1 MTGPRPL
8 VVIGMLGPT
17 LDSGPHGPARW
28 ERWRPTV
35 ALCQHED
42 LEVARLEL
50 MFQKRFSRLAD
61 AIVEDI
67 ARVSPATEVR
77 RHLVEMENAWDFE
90 EVYGALHDFA
100 RGYAWKPDA
109 EDYLVHITT
118 GTHVAQICMFLL
130 AESRHIPGRLLQLSP
145 PKRDETPG
153 VGTFAVI
160 DLDLSKYDRLASRF
174 QAERRDGAS
183 FLKSGIETRNAA
195 FNRLIDRIEQVAV
208 SSRAPLLLAGPT
220 GAGKSKLAKKIFE
233 LKKLRRQVGGELV
246 EVNCATLRG
255 DTASSMLFGHV
266 KGGFTGAIGD
276 RPGLLRKADGGA
288 LFLDE
293 IGELGTD
300 EQAMLL
306 RALEE
311 KVFFPVGSDRE
322 VRSDFQLLA
331 GTNRDL
337 AVLVEEGRFRDDLF
351 ARINLWTFS
360 LPALR
365 ERPEDI
371 EPNLDFELE
380 QLARTTGVNVTFNR
394 ESRERFLAF
403 ATSPDARWTGNF
415 REFNA
420 AIVRMATLA
429 SGARITRDVVEEEV
443 GRLRETWR
451 RRSPPTTDGAG
462 DGQEDIERALGAEAA
477 AELDPFDRVQLA
489 LVLRVC
495 RQARSLSAA
504 GRVLFASSRAKKKS
518 SNDADRL
525 SKYLARFGIDWK
537 TLGA

>member
-1 MTGPRPL
+1 MAASKPL

-17 LDSGPHGPARW
+17 LDSAPTGPARW

-50 MFQKRFSRLAD
+50 IYQKRFIRLAD

-67 ARVSPATEVR
+67 ARVSPTTEVR
-77 RHLVEMENAWDFE
+77 RHIVEIENPWDFE
-90 EVYGALHDFA
+90 EVYGALHDYA
-100 RGYAWKPDA
+100 RAYPFKPDA

-145 PKRDETPG
+145 QKREETPG
-153 VGTFAVI
+153 PGSFAII

-174 QAERRDGAS
+174 KAERREGAS
-183 FLKSGIETRNAA
+183 FLKSGIDTRNAG

-208 SSRAPLLLAGPT
+208 SSRAPLLLTGPT

-233 LKKLRRQVGGELV
+233 LKKQRRQVAGELV
-246 EVNCATLRG
+246 EVNCATLHG
-255 DTASSMLFGHV
+255 DTASSTLFGHV
-266 KGGFTGAIGD
+266 KGAFTGAIAD
-276 RPGLLRKADGGA
+276 RPGLLRKADGGV

-293 IGELGTD
+293 IGELGLD

-322 VRSDFQLLA
+322 IRSDFQLLA

-337 AVLVEEGRFRDDLF
+337 AAAVAEGRFREDLF
-351 ARINLWTFS
+351 ARINLWTFR
-360 LPALR
+360 LPALH
-365 ERPEDI
+365 ERPEDV
-371 EPNLDFELE
+371 EPNLEFELE

-394 ESRERFLAF
+394 EARERFLVF
-403 ATSPDARWTGNF
+403 STSPDARWTGNF
-415 REFNA
+415 RDFNA

-429 SGARITRDVVEEEV
+429 AGARITRDVVEEEI
-443 GRLRETWR
+443 GRLRDAWR
-451 RRSPPTTDGAG
+451 RPSAVTTGEGG
-462 DGQEDIERALGAEAA
+462 DGHADLERALGPKGA

-489 LVLRVC
+489 EVLRVC

-537 TLGA
+537 ALSA